1 MNWELVFQAVQALG
15 LADRM
20 EDWAPIESES
30 PAYVHCRDRKTPR
43 DYRLAGEVSLRE
55 RLSLATSPIAN
66 AAGV

>member
-30 PAYVHCRDRKTPR
+30 PAYVHCRDRKNPGTI
-43 DYRLAGEVSLRE
+43 ASL
-55 RLSLATSPIAN
+55 
-66 AAGV
+66 VK